1 MFENTFI
8 KSLDCTG
15 RIAKWFILQAILYF
29 LIPYLWDYEYGVGT
43 ITMMFLYT
51 ALYVAYWSFVPKEKR
66 IKWLLIPYLVYLAV
80 VVILYAVFDNW
91 SSSIWFCLLLV
102 FC

>member
-29 LIPYLWDYEYGVGT
+29 LMPYLWDYEYGVG
-43 ITMMFLYT
+43 
-51 ALYVAYWSFVPKEKR
+51 S
-66 IKWLLIPYLVYLAV
+66 IP
-80 VVILYAVFDNW
+80 
-91 SSSIWFCLLLV
+91 
-102 FC
+102 